1 MQPRKPQVT
10 NIQYI
15 FIHIIIH
22 KYKILVV
29 SIQATSKE
37 KEKGRIN
44 ELIDI
49 NVGFG
54 FWCDKRARHLPNRTP
69 PVQYQSTSGRVNF
82 IITVN
87 RQK

>member
-1 MQPRKPQVT
+1 MPD
-10 NIQYI
+10 N
-15 FIHIIIH
+15 FNSS
-22 KYKILVV
+22 YKI
-29 SIQATSKE
+29 IGKRE
-37 KEKGRIN
+37 KVKGRIS

-49 NVGFG
+49 SVGFG
-54 FWCDKRARHLPNRTP
+54 FWCDKRARHLPNRAP